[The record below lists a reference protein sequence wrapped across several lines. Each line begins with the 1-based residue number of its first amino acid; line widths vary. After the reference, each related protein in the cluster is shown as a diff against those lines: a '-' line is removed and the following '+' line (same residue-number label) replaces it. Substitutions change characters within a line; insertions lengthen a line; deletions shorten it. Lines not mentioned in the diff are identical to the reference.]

1 MVALH
6 SAHDVADRFLP
17 GTSRLIVDY
26 VAEALLDLTDCCL
39 REGIAPELNAGLVIK
54 EVREFNTSD
63 ELKERIVRLLDQ
75 TEFKCRWALPEFI
88 YNPQL
93 AGFALDEPFKAAP
106 PELPGQDTWEV
117 VHQFTAQGAA
127 RFAEFLARIGAG
139 DVTADTREALELA
152 CLGTLESKLN
162 GLDGGPLKWE
172 FKDAVFE
179 AGRDDLA
186 IETVD
191 PALIPGDAILVPND

>member
-6 SAHDVADRFLP
+6 SAYDVVDRFLP

-39 REGIAPELNAGLVIK
+39 REGVAPELDAGLVIK

-106 PELPGQDTWEV
+106 PELPDQDTWEV
-117 VHQFTAQGAA
+117 VPQFTAKGAA
-127 RFAEFLARIGAG
+127 RFADFLARIGAG
-139 DVTADTREALELA
+139 DVTSETREALELS

-162 GLDGGPLKWE
+162 GLDCGPLTWE

-179 AGRDDLA
+179 AVRDDLA
-186 IETVD
+186 TETVD
-191 PALIPGDAILVPND
+191 PALIPDEPILIPND